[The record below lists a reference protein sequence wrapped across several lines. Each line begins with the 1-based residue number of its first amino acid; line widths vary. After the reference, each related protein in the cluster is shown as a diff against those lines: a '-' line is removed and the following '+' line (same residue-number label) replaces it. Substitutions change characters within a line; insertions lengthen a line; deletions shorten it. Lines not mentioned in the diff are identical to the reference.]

1 MRKIYKSK
9 DVELELRDNL
19 LKIRKYDKEIEL
31 TMSEA
36 IGTIVLMQE
45 IIRNRNIKINI
56 FFFKFNFFLLIH
68 ELVSFYT

>member
-45 IIRNRNIKINI
+45 IIRNRNCEEKPENI
-56 FFFKFNFFLLIH
+56 EF
-68 ELVSFYT
+68 